1 MSKKLPKAIGRTL
14 DDMRSIAAEV
24 RAETERTAVRRTV
37 ARSSQPMEVEPA
49 AEAAQPP
56 AAAAQAPAAL
66 VPAAPMPAVAVPA
79 LPAPVSAASPAPAAG
94 TLVATMPGPSIE
106 DYKVMLRRARAR
118 ELVERHAKYA
128 AAGGL
133 IPLPIVDV
141 AGVTAIIVR
150 LVRQLAR
157 LYEVSERRDRT
168 RAIVLGLL
176 GGVAPVGIGAMATA
190 GFMRFVP
197 GANLLSMAVTSIAAA
212 ACTRSIGLI
221 FLEHFESGGTLLDFK
236 VERKAAH

>member
-1 MSKKLPKAIGRTL
+1 MSKKLPRAIGRTL

-24 RAETERTAVRRTV
+24 RAETERSAAKQTA
-37 ARSSQPMEVEPA
+37 AKSQPPVVEPPVAAAQPLAAA
-49 AEAAQPP
+49 AEAPAAPAPTLPTPVSEAATAP
-56 AAAAQAPAAL
+56 AAA
-66 VPAAPMPAVAVPA
+66 
-79 LPAPVSAASPAPAAG
+79 
-94 TLVATMPGPSIE
+94 TLVATVPEPSIE
-106 DYKVMLRRARAR
+106 DYKAMLRRARAR
-118 ELVERHAKYA
+118 ELIERHAKYA

-133 IPLPIVDV
+133 IPLPIADV

>member
-1 MSKKLPKAIGRTL
+1 MSKKLPRAIGRTL

-24 RAETERTAVRRTV
+24 RAETERSAAKQTA
-37 ARSSQPMEVEPA
+37 AKSQPPVVEPPVAAAQPLAAA
-49 AEAAQPP
+49 AEA
-56 AAAAQAPAAL
+56 
-66 VPAAPMPAVAVPA
+66 PAAPAPT
-79 LPAPVSAASPAPAAG
+79 LPTPVSEAA
-94 TLVATMPGPSIE
+94 TLVATVPEPSIE
-106 DYKVMLRRARAR
+106 DYKAMLRRARAR
-118 ELVERHAKYA
+118 ELIERHAKYA

-133 IPLPIVDV
+133 IPLPIADV

>member
-14 DDMRSIAAEV
+14 DDMRNIAAEV
-24 RAETERTAVRRTV
+24 RAETERTAAKRPA
-37 ARSSQPMEVEPA
+37 ARSSQPAEVEPA

-56 AAAAQAPAAL
+56 AAAAKAP
-66 VPAAPMPAVAVPA
+66 VPAAPVPAAAVPE
-79 LPAPVSAASPAPAAG
+79 
-94 TLVATMPGPSIE
+94 PSIE
-106 DYKVMLRRARAR
+106 NYKAMLRRARAR
-118 ELVERHAKYA
+118 ELIERHAKYA
-128 AAGGL
+128 AVGGL

-150 LVRQLAR
+150 LARQLAR
-157 LYEVSERRDRT
+157 LYAVPERRDTT
-168 RAIVLGLL
+168 RAIVLGLM
-176 GGVAPVGIGAMATA
+176 GGIAPVGIGAIATA

-197 GANLLSMAVTSIAAA
+197 AAYLLSMAVTSIAAA

-236 VERKAAH
+236 GERHKASA

>member
-1 MSKKLPKAIGRTL
+1 MSKKLPRAIGRTL

-24 RAETERTAVRRTV
+24 RAETERSAGRRT
-37 ARSSQPMEVEPA
+37 AAKSSVPAVVEPA
-49 AEAAQPP
+49 AAQPSAEAAEE
-56 AAAAQAPAAL
+56 
-66 VPAAPMPAVAVPA
+66 PAAPVPA
-79 LPAPVSAASPAPAAG
+79 LPAQVSAAPAEGMA
-94 TLVATMPGPSIE
+94 VATVPEPTIE
-106 DYKVMLRRARAR
+106 DYRAMLRCAQAR
-118 ELVERHAKYA
+118 ELIERHAKYA

-133 IPLPIVDV
+133 IPLPIVDI

-176 GGVAPVGIGAMATA
+176 GGVAPVGIGAIATA

-236 VERKAAH
+236 VERRTGAGS